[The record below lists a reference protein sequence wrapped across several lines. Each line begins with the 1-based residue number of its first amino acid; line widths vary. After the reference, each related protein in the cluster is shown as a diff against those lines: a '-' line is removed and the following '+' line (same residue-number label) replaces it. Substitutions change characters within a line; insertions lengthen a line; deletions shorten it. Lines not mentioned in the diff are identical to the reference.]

1 MHKTEFRR
9 LECQRRKYLYISTYI
24 CISTEGVSYM
34 VSFAI
39 MPYVDSDSSALLYIL
54 TEARYNNFSEV
65 RNIIWKLLIY
75 YHS

>member
-1 MHKTEFRR
+1 
-9 LECQRRKYLYISTYI
+9 
-24 CISTEGVSYM
+24 M